1 MIVLDTNIISE
12 LANERAAPAFR
23 AWAQSRSREELFL
36 CTPVIAE
43 IVFGAEL
50 FQLRTG
56 SLKHTARLGDLIEK
70 QFLFLSKKVSDC
82 VSEEDREDEVEEAS
96 FCICVCE
103 CVFLF
108 SLF

>member
-70 QFLFLSKKVSDC
+70 QFSGRILTFGKSAAMLAGKMRAI
-82 VSEEDREDEVEEAS
+82 RERAGT
-96 FCICVCE
+96 
-103 CVFLF
+103 
-108 SLF
+108 